1 MVDHGHVYRGYKIIG
16 WSSVKKC
23 REDFKAAQ
31 EAGDAD
37 GVRQIKR
44 SLGHRV
50 PFDDLFSQRY
60 QYDAL
65 IAPYFIEGFKAA
77 AMPRLTGTAQNQDAV
92 KMGSVWV
99 DIDNPGHQSWD
110 SAEVAKAFCEGL
122 LAKLPGNLSTNC
134 YWYATRA
141 GMRLVWRLV
150 DPVKAKHWRSW
161 STQFLSMLA
170 MDFSIDAD
178 QCSVE
183 WSRHY
188 RLPRVRRDGVDL
200 DLPCCEV
207 GHQQAIIWTPPEDPA
222 SAPHI
227 VPEGADPDQWPR
239 TAPEFDP
246 KRDVYAKKAYSAV
259 KDSSWYDKL
268 TEARPLGTPGE
279 RHHSIVA
286 CVSFLAATL
295 RCEDPQRLY
304 RLVAPAVLADTSSDA
319 PGLQAL
325 WDVCRW
331 VAARQK
337 AERLENEGVRQSLF
351 NKLRQQTRQHVQGP
365 AAPEKEESPD
375 PLNEL
380 GIQGKGEGT
389 GGTQTAT
396 AAKSPSPSY
405 NPVSDDV
412 QQRLVLIKESA
423 HYVLMEDTGEYFGPI
438 PREQVYVALRQVSP
452 NLHDMS
458 YTPKGKKIPIAAFL
472 EMHARIVA
480 SVVARIGEQG
490 IWYNPAT
497 DQVVEGICTL
507 REDIGP
513 KHDADVQEWLNKLG
527 GANSDRLLDWLATVT
542 DLTWPTCAL
551 YIEGPKSIG
560 KGMLASGVASLWG
573 SKPATWA
580 DFTASFNDQL
590 AKVPLVWADE
600 KIPHDRFAAQDP
612 SIILRQMVGNSSF
625 TLRRKFLPSQAVSG
639 ALRFLITANDG
650 EALRLYEELNR
661 ESYDAVVERIGHIE
675 APRDAAEWLEQQGG
689 RAFTEDWVTGDRIAE
704 HLLWLRDTRQVTRGS
719 RFIVPGWESS
729 HHVHLRGGSRTGG
742 AILDS
747 LVSTLCGTTASTPDG
762 IWVGG
767 GQVFITQKGVEL
779 LLKSNFAFTMPS
791 KKLLATTLKALA
803 DEEGRL
809 WEAATK
815 TRYRAKLLDSSLLLF
830 HAERI
835 GEDPEVLNA
844 KIQEPLPPGLT
855 WTPVSGKVQK

>member
-1 MVDHGHVYRGYKIIG
+1 MVEHGHVYRGFKIVG
-16 WSSVKKC
+16 WSSVRKC

-31 EAGDAD
+31 EAGNPEQV
-37 GVRQIKR
+37 GRIKR

-50 PFDDLFSQRY
+50 AFDALFAQRY
-60 QYDAL
+60 HYDAL
-65 IAPYFIEGFKAA
+65 VAPYFIEGFNAS

-99 DIDNPGHQSWD
+99 DIDNPGHQSWG
-110 SAEVAKAFCEGL
+110 SANEAEEFCTAL
-122 LAKLPGNLSTNC
+122 LAKLPDNLSTNC

-141 GMRLVWRLV
+141 GVRLVWRLAE
-150 DPVKAKHWRSW
+150 PVKAKHWRSW

-170 MDFSIDAD
+170 MDYSIDAD

-207 GHQQAIIWTPPEDPA
+207 GHQQPIAWVPPEDPKN
-222 SAPHI
+222 APHI
-227 VPEGADPDQWPR
+227 VPDGADPDQWSS

-246 KRDVYAKKAYSAV
+246 KRDTYAKKEYSAV
-259 KDSSWYDKL
+259 KDSPWYDKL
-268 TEARPLGTPGE
+268 TEGRPLGSPGE

-286 CVSFLAATL
+286 CVSFLAATI
-295 RCEDPQRLY
+295 RCEDPKRLY
-304 RLVAPAVLADTSSDA
+304 RLVAPAVVADTSADA

-337 AERLENEGVRQSLF
+337 AERLELEGVKQSLL
-351 NKLRQQTRQHVQGP
+351 NAVKQKTREHVKGP

-380 GIQGKGEGT
+380 HNELGIQGKGEGA
-389 GGTQTAT
+389 GGNTSSPTA
-396 AAKSPSPSY
+396 Y
-405 NPVSDDV
+405 NPVTDDV
-412 QQRLVLIKESA
+412 EQRLVLIKESA
-423 HYVLMEDTGEYFGPI
+423 HYVLIEDTAQYFGPI
-438 PREQVYVALRQVSP
+438 PRDQVYVALRQVSP
-452 NLHDMS
+452 NLYDMS
-458 YTPKGKKIPIAAFL
+458 FTSKGKKIPISAFL
-472 EMHARIVA
+472 EAHARIVA

-490 IWYNPAT
+490 IWYNPTT

-507 REDIGP
+507 REDIAP
-513 KHDADVQEWLNKLG
+513 KFDADVQEWLEKLG
-527 GANSDRLLDWLATVT
+527 GDNVDRLLDWLATVT

-551 YIEGPKSIG
+551 YIEGPKSVG
-560 KGMLASGVASLWG
+560 KGMLAAGVASLWG

-600 KIPHDRFAAQDP
+600 KIPHDRFASQDP

-661 ESYDAVVERIGHIE
+661 ESYDAVVERIGHI
-675 APRDAAEWLEQQGG
+675 AVRRDAADWLEQQGG
-689 RAFTEDWVTGDRIAE
+689 RAFTEDWVSGDRIAG
-704 HLLWLRDTRQVTRGS
+704 HILWLRDTRTVTRGS

-747 LVSTLCGTTASTPDG
+747 LVSTLCGTTVSTPEG
-762 IWVGG
+762 IWVGSD
-767 GQVFITQKGVEL
+767 QVFITQKGVEL

-809 WEAATK
+809 WDASTK
-815 TRYRAKLLDSSLLLF
+815 TRYRAKSLDPALLLF

-835 GEDPEVLNA
+835 GEDPDVLKA
-844 KIQEPLPPGLT
+844 KIQEPLPKDLS
-855 WTPVSGKVQK
+855 WTPGSGKVQK